1 MSELLYPT
9 YTVEDSKYQDYVGFI
24 FNDKH
29 SSDLGIVRTSN
40 GSRFDENLLPTIQ
53 DKTVQVPG
61 GDGTYFFGSY
71 YTQKQFT
78 IPFAFDSLTEEK
90 FKKLKAWLGDKKIHD
105 LIFDEAPYK
114 VYKAKVTGSAT
125 IKHIP
130 FMELDDNG
138 DEIRIY
144 KGEGSIQFT
153 CYQPYARSRFKTLEE
168 YEAEGY
174 ENVKEWA
181 AASGILKANHEVG
194 EEEGALAYSD
204 FDKPSTSSI
213 NLYNPGHIDS
223 HFKLRLNFVIS
234 EYQQVN
240 GTNME
245 FVYEPNKY
253 YVLRDDEYI
262 ISDGTNIIEDEP
274 YYAPIVGVLP
284 EGGISVNGNILK
296 WKTIT
301 LKGNDSYIKIDSK
314 MNLIEGYGADNKK
327 SGNIYNEYI
336 TNGTFFKI
344 PVGESVM
351 SLINSSDSTSSSI
364 ILPEASIEYDY
375 YYL

>member
-24 FNDKH
+24 FNGKH

-90 FKKLKAWLGDKKIHD
+90 FRELKNWLGDKKIHD

-114 VYKAKVTGSAT
+114 IYKAKVTGSAT

-130 FMELDDNG
+130 FGEGETNRL
-138 DEIRIY
+138 Y

-153 CYQPYARSRFKTLEE
+153 CYQPYARSRFKKLIEI
-168 YEAEGY
+168 YETDEKGDFVLDENKHKILHHY
-174 ENVKEWA
+174 EIPSDFLTEKYGNYSNINEWS
-181 AASGILKANHEVG
+181 AASGILPSEEYINIDAVG
-194 EEEGALAYSD
+194 GD
-204 FDKPSTSSI
+204 SI
-213 NLYNPGHIDS
+213 NLYNPGCIDS
-223 HFKLRLNFVIS
+223 HFKLAINFT
-234 EYQQVN
+234 
-240 GTNME
+240 GG
-245 FVYEPNKY
+245 K
-253 YVLRDDEYI
+253 I
-262 ISDGTNIIEDEP
+262 I
-274 YYAPIVGVLP
+274 A
-284 EGGISVNGNILK
+284 EGGINIGADR
-296 WKTIT
+296 T
-301 LKGNDSYIKIDSK
+301 LNWREFKPKGEDTYVVINTK
-314 MNLIEGYGADNKK
+314 MNLIEGYDANNKK
-327 SGNIYNEYI
+327 TGKIYNEYI
-336 TNGTFFKI
+336 TSGTFFKI
-344 PVGESVM
+344 PMGESTMGLTTV
-351 SLINSSDSTSSSI
+351 T
-364 ILPEASIEYDY
+364 ASAIDYDY